1 MSRYARLAF
10 TKNVRGVQEERGSAQ
25 AMARLLARDTEEPD
39 RMGPD
44 EADFIQARDG
54 FYLASTGE
62 DGWPYVQFRGGPPGF
77 VHVLDGGTLAW
88 VEVRGNRQYITAGN
102 LRSDDRV
109 SLFFMDYANPTRLK
123 IFGRA
128 ETRDPAEFPELH
140 ERLSDLRTDGPLEQL
155 MLIRVEGLFWNCPK
169 HITPRYSEPELAEAL
184 EPVRE
189 RLRMLAEENLE
200 LRERLQARD

>member
-10 TKNVRGVQEERGSAQ
+10 TKDVRGVQAERGSAQ
-25 AMARLLARDTEEPD
+25 AMARLPAPDTGEPD

-44 EADFIQARDG
+44 EADFIRARDG

-62 DGWPYVQFRGGPPGF
+62 GGWPYVQFRGGPPGF
-77 VHVLDGGTLAW
+77 VHVLDDGTLGW
-88 VEVRGNRQYITAGN
+88 VEVRGNRQYITTGN
-102 LRSDDRV
+102 LRSNDRV

-128 ETRDPAEFPELH
+128 QTRDPAEFPELH
-140 ERLSDLRTDGPLEQL
+140 ERLSDIRTDGPMERLL
-155 MLIRVEGLFWNCPK
+155 LIRVEGLFWNCPR
-169 HITPRYSEPELAEAL
+169 HITPRYSEVELAEAL

-200 LRERLQARD
+200 LRRQLQARD